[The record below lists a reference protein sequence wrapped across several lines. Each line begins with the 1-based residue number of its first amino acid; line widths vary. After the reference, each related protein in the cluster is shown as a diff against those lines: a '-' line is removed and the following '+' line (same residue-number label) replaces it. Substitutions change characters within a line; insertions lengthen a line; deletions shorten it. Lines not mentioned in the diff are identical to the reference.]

1 VDPITYWSGWAL
13 DHIYDLFANF
23 GIEPLAIL
31 ALGLMGYGVYEL
43 CRAR

>member
-1 VDPITYWSGWAL
+1 MDPITYWSGWAL